1 MKGAKKHV
9 RLSKKDLT
17 KQWIQQQDQSDCGVA
32 CLASVIRYFGGDA
45 SLEKLREESGTNKS
59 GTTLLGLFQAAP
71 KFGLIAEPY
80 EADIPNLKKQTNPC
94 ILHVIKEK
102 VLQHYIICYGYD
114 RQKEA
119 FWVSDPAEGVRTIT
133 EQELEGIWQS
143 KALLLLKKGKNFT
156 HRKEAGRAKWRWLK
170 QLAENDIPILGISAA
185 LGLFIAVLGLST
197 AVFTQKLIDDF
208 LPEKD
213 TLKLFVGLGLLI
225 FLLLA
230 RNGLS
235 WIRQL
240 FLIRQSRDFNNRMI
254 ESFYGS
260 LLRLP
265 IPFFHN
271 RKTGDLIARM
281 NDTRRL
287 QSTITYL
294 VGDVIIDVLLV
305 VAASAFILYYSPA
318 LGLFVL
324 LSLPVFFLLAWKY
337 HRSVLDGNQKV
348 MKAHALNESN
358 YVDTIQG
365 IAAIKEGNREGFF
378 SRVTKQIYGHFQDT
392 MFDLGKIGIG
402 FSFWA
407 QSANILFIGGVLG
420 WGSVMV
426 LNETLML
433 GALIAVV
440 QMSGQMIPAANN
452 LALTNL
458 QLQEA
463 RVAFDRMYE
472 FTSLE
477 PEYHTNGTANKS
489 DSIHFESLKIENV
502 SFRFPGRSQLLKN
515 VSLHVERGEMIGIL
529 GESGSGKTTILHI
542 IQRFF
547 NEESGQLR
555 LNNTTEL
562 NESPLPQWR
571 GCIASVPQEIK
582 IFNASLLQN
591 IALKEISTQEEAES
605 VVSFCQNTGFDKF
618 FENFPQGFAT
628 LLGEEGVNISGGQ
641 KQLVALARALYQ
653 KPRLLLLD
661 EPTSAMDR
669 ETESHI
675 IRILQNLRAEM
686 GIIMVTHRVQSVK
699 HADRIYILEN
709 GQVTANGSPPNL
721 LKSDNLF
728 SKAVQ
733 DIVVWD

>member
-1 MKGAKKHV
+1 MGESQSTYSRKGLEK
-9 RLSKKDLT
+9 S
-17 KQWIQQQDQSDCGVA
+17 WIRQQDQSDCGVA
-32 CLASVIRYFGGDA
+32 CLASVIHFYGGEVPVERVR
-45 SLEKLREESGTNKS
+45 EKSGTTKT
-59 GTTLLGLFQAAP
+59 GTTLLGLYQAAP
-71 KFGLIAEPY
+71 EFGLKAEPY
-80 EADIPNLKKQTNPC
+80 EADIRNLKEVNYPC
-94 ILHVIKEK
+94 ILHVIKGK
-102 VLQHYIICYGYD
+102 ILQHYIICFGYD
-114 RQKEA
+114 PQNEH
-119 FWVSDPAEGVRTIT
+119 FWISDPAEGVRTMT
-133 EQELEGIWQS
+133 VEELECIWQS
-143 KALLLLKKGKNFT
+143 KALLILKKSENFI
-156 HRKEAGRAKWRWLK
+156 HRKESGRKKLQWLK
-170 QLAENDIPILGISAA
+170 ELAERDFPILGVSAA
-185 LGLFIAVLGLST
+185 LGLFIAILGLST

-208 LPEKD
+208 LPDRD

-230 RNGLS
+230 RNGLA

-254 ESFYGS
+254 ESFYSS

-287 QSTITYL
+287 QGTITYL

-305 VAASAFILYYSPA
+305 VTAAAFILYYSMW
-318 LGLFVL
+318 LGLFL
-324 LSLPVFFLLAWKY
+324 MLSLPLFFLLAWRY
-337 HRSVLDGNQKV
+337 HKPVLDGNRMV

-365 IAAIKEGNREGFF
+365 ISAIKGGNREGFF
-378 SRVTKQIYGHFQDT
+378 SGITKQVYGHFQET
-392 MFDLGKIGIG
+392 IYDLGKVGIG

-407 QSANILFIGGVLG
+407 GSANILFVAVVLG
-420 WGSVMV
+420 WGSIMV
-426 LNETLML
+426 LNQTLML

-440 QMSGQMIPAANN
+440 QMSGQMIPAVNN

-477 PEYHTNGTANKS
+477 PEYRTNGK
-489 DSIHFESLKIENV
+489 KIETSDKLHFKSLSFEEL
-502 SFRFPGRSQLLKN
+502 SFRFPGRSQLLKK
-515 VSLHVERGEMIGIL
+515 VSLHIKRGEMIGIL

-547 NEESGQLR
+547 NEESGKLL
-555 LNNTTEL
+555 LNGTHNL
-562 NESPLPQWR
+562 NEFSTPQWR
-571 GCIASVPQEIK
+571 SSIASVPQEIN
-582 IFNASLLQN
+582 IFNVSLLQN
-591 IALKEISTQEEAES
+591 IALCDITAPDEAEK
-605 VVSFCQNTGFDKF
+605 VIQFCHKSGLATF
-618 FENFPQGFAT
+618 FEKFPQGLAT
-628 LLGEEGVNISGGQ
+628 VLGEEGVNISGGQ

-653 KPRLLLLD
+653 KPQLLLLD

-669 ETESHI
+669 ETES
-675 IRILQNLRAEM
+675 RVLDLLSSLQHEM
-686 GIIMVTHRVQSVK
+686 GIIMVTHRVQSIK

-709 GQVTANGSPPNL
+709 GEITASGSPKYL
-721 LKSDNLF
+721 LESDNLF
-728 SKAVQ
+728 SKAVKDLQ
-733 DIVVWD
+733 IS